1 MSVADK
7 YTLERKKQEIYSD
20 FHTSFEISP
29 ISGLL
34 SRVTNEESVKQSIKN
49 ILLTELGERF
59 YDSSKGSRLKQNLFE
74 LVDFINLD
82 IMKSDI
88 IQLLKAREPR
98 ANIMD
103 IRVDDNIDNNTIG
116 LTLVFSIIN
125 IPNNYFDLTL
135 NIKRVR

>member
-1 MSVADK
+1 MSIADK

-20 FHTSFEISP
+20 FHNSFEISP

-59 YDSSKGSRLKQNLFE
+59 YDSAKGSRIKQNLFE

-82 IMKSDI
+82 IMKGDI
-88 IQLLKAREPR
+88 IQLLKVHEPR
-98 ANIMD
+98 ANVMD
-103 IRVDDNIDNNTIG
+103 IRVYDNIDNNTIG